1 MVLFNEVYTIAKNQY
16 DLDLNTMNKPELIK
30 FCLKVLSRNK
40 DLETDKNELLGI
52 INRSESEYK

>member
-1 MVLFNEVYTIAKNQY
+1 MVLFNEVYTIAKIQY

-40 DLETDKNELLGI
+40 DLETDKYELLGI